1 MRFLLDADSIID
13 YFAQQPGALAQFPQ
27 ILTDGAGVCGPTAI
41 ELFTG
46 VYGARDPQTAERQL
60 HQFLHTVP
68 VLPLNHGGI
77 VQTARLRR
85 HFLDLKAPISHR
97 AYDLVTAA
105 IALTYGLTLVT
116 SNDRD
121 FAGVPGLKRLNPR
134 TGQTW

>member
-13 YFAQQPGALAQFPQ
+13 YFAQQPGALAHFTQ
-27 ILTDGAGVCGPTAI
+27 ILTDGAGVSGPTAI

-60 HQFLHTVP
+60 RQFLRTVR
-68 VLPLNHGGI
+68 VLPLNRAVI

-85 HFLDLKAPISHR
+85 QLLDQKAPIRHR
-97 AYDLVTAA
+97 AYDLITAA
-105 IALTYGLTLVT
+105 TALAAGLTLVT

-121 FAGVPGLKRLNPR
+121 FADVPGLTRLNPR
-134 TGQTW
+134 TGQAW

>member
-13 YFAQQPGALAQFPQ
+13 YFAQQPGALVQFPQ
-27 ILTDGAGVCGPTAI
+27 ILTDGAGVSGPTAI

-46 VYGARDPQTAERQL
+46 VYGARDPQTSERQL
-60 HQFLHTVP
+60 RQFLLTVR
-68 VLPLNHGGI
+68 VLPLNRAVI

-85 HFLDLKAPISHR
+85 QLLDQKAPITHR
-97 AYDLVTAA
+97 AYDLITAA
-105 IALTYGLTLVT
+105 TALASGLILVT

-121 FAGVPGLKRLNPR
+121 FADIPGLTRLNPR